1 MNKAFTRETDTEDDG
16 NDDVEM
22 PALSAGMRKYITV
35 AGYRCLRREL
45 FSLLDWSNPKSR
57 HIGFLMSSETSAS
70 NRVPLNRSWTSV
82 GY

>member
-22 PALSAGMRKYITV
+22 PALSAGARKYIAV
-35 AGYRCLRREL
+35 AGYRCLRGEL
-45 FSLLDWSNPKSR
+45 FSLLDCLNPKSC

-70 NRVPLNRSWTSV
+70 NQVPLNRPWTTV
-82 GY
+82 G